1 MHDVLCLRMSD
12 SGSRFTK
19 QGYPMAVITFANTK
33 GGAGKTTAALLL
45 TTELLHRNYRVC
57 VIDADPQRWFSKWYE
72 GAALMPRLSVETYVS
87 APTIQKIVHE
97 RRSQWDFV
105 IVDLPGIQSPLLASA
120 VGLSDHVLVPIQ
132 GSSMD
137 AQGGAQVLDLLRYL
151 DRKAGIR
158 IPHSVVLSRVNPA
171 ITTRSMQAVKR
182 LLSEQQITVLETPIA
197 ERAAFREMFDMH
209 RPLRKL
215 DGALSTGGE
224 KAVMNAQA
232 FADEV
237 LRLASTSA
245 TQPPA
250 YGAQRDFQALETAA

>member
-1 MHDVLCLRMSD
+1 
-12 SGSRFTK
+12 
-19 QGYPMAVITFANTK
+19 MAVITFANTK
-33 GGAGKTTAALLL
+33 GGAGQTTAALLL

-72 GAALMPRLSVETYVS
+72 GAALMPRLSIETYVS

-105 IVDLPGIQSPLLASA
+105 IVDLPGLQSPLLASA
-120 VGLSDHVLVPIQ
+120 VGLSDHVIVPIQ

-182 LLSEQQITVLETPIA
+182 LLSEQDIRVFDTAIA

-215 DGALSTGGE
+215 DNAPTAGGE
-224 KAVMNAQA
+224 KAILNARA

-237 LRLASTSA
+237 LSHVDVGKAA
-245 TQPPA
+245 APA
-250 YGAQRDFQALETAA
+250 YAARRDLQALETAA

>member
-1 MHDVLCLRMSD
+1 
-12 SGSRFTK
+12 
-19 QGYPMAVITFANTK
+19 MAVITFANTK

-72 GAALMPRLSVETYVS
+72 GASLMPRLTVETYVS

-105 IVDLPGIQSPLLASA
+105 IIDLPGIQSPLLASA

-151 DRKAGIR
+151 DRKAGIS

-171 ITTRSMQAVKR
+171 ITTRSMQAVQR
-182 LLSEQQITVLETPIA
+182 LLSEQQIHVLDTPIA
-197 ERAAFREMFDMH
+197 ERGAFREMFDLH

-215 DGALSTGGE
+215 DGALTASGE
-224 KAVMNAQA
+224 KAVLNAEA
-232 FADEV
+232 FVQEV
-237 LRLASTSA
+237 LTIVKTGAK
-245 TQPPA
+245 QPPA
-250 YGAQRDFQALETAA
+250 YAQTRGMPELETAA

>member
-1 MHDVLCLRMSD
+1 
-12 SGSRFTK
+12 
-19 QGYPMAVITFANTK
+19 MAVITFANTK

-45 TTELLHRNYRVC
+45 TTELLHRNHRVC

-72 GAALMPRLSVETYVS
+72 GAALMPRLSIETYVS

-182 LLSEQQITVLETPIA
+182 LLSEQEIHVLDTPIA

-215 DGALSTGGE
+215 EGVLTSGGE
-224 KAVMNAQA
+224 KAIANAQA
-232 FADEV
+232 FTDEV
-237 LRLASTSA
+237 LAAVGTGASHA
-245 TQPPA
+245 PA
-250 YGAQRDFQALETAA
+250 YSASRRMPQLDTAA

>member
-1 MHDVLCLRMSD
+1 MSD
-12 SGSRFTK
+12 SGSRFSR
-19 QGYPMAVITFANTK
+19 QEYSMAVITFANTK

-57 VIDADPQRWFSKWYE
+57 VLDADPQRWFSKWHE

-105 IVDLPGIQSPLLASA
+105 IVDLPGVQSPLLASA
-120 VGLSDHVLVPIQ
+120 VGLSDLVLVPIQ

-151 DRKAGIR
+151 DQKAGIR

-182 LLSEQQITVLETPIA
+182 LLSEKEIHVLDTPIA
-197 ERAAFREMFDMH
+197 ERAAFREMFDLN

-215 DGALSTGGE
+215 ESARTGSGE
-224 KAVMNAQA
+224 KSILNAQA

-237 LRLASTSA
+237 LAVVASGSVKSSI
-245 TQPPA
+245 QVPA
-250 YGAQRDFQALETAA
+250 RGFAAYETAA

>member
-1 MHDVLCLRMSD
+1 
-12 SGSRFTK
+12 
-19 QGYPMAVITFANTK
+19 MAVITFANTK

-87 APTIQKIVHE
+87 APTLQKIVHE

-120 VGLSDHVLVPIQ
+120 VGLSDHVLIPIQ

-171 ITTRSMQAVKR
+171 ITTRSMQAVQR
-182 LLSEQQITVLETPIA
+182 LLHEQQISVLDTPIA
-197 ERAAFREMFDMH
+197 ERAAFREMFDLN

-215 DGALSTGGE
+215 ESAQTGGGE
-224 KAVMNAQA
+224 KAIANAQA
-232 FADEV
+232 FVNDVMSVVTPGA
-237 LRLASTSA
+237 A
-245 TQPPA
+245 QPPA
-250 YGAQRDFQALETAA
+250 YSATRGAPVLETAA

>member
-1 MHDVLCLRMSD
+1 
-12 SGSRFTK
+12 
-19 QGYPMAVITFANTK
+19 MAVITFANTK

-57 VIDADPQRWFSKWYE
+57 VVDADPQRWFSKWYE
-72 GAALMPRLSVETYVS
+72 GAALMPRLTVETYVS

-105 IVDLPGIQSPLLASA
+105 IIDLPGMQSPLLASA
-120 VGLSDHVLVPIQ
+120 VGLSDHVIIPIQ

-151 DRKAGIR
+151 DRKAGIS

-182 LLSEQQITVLETPIA
+182 LLSEQAIHVLETPIA
-197 ERAAFREMFDMH
+197 ERAAFREMFDMN

-215 DGALSTGGE
+215 DSLQSLGGE
-224 KAVMNAQA
+224 KAISNAEA
-232 FADEV
+232 F
-237 LRLASTSA
+237 TSEILKVVETRSNMA
-245 TQPPA
+245 PA
-250 YGAQRDFQALETAA
+250 YAPTRSRPELETAA

>member
-1 MHDVLCLRMSD
+1 
-12 SGSRFTK
+12 
-19 QGYPMAVITFANTK
+19 MAVITFANTK

-72 GAALMPRLSVETYVS
+72 SASLMPRLTVETYVS

-97 RRSQWDFV
+97 RRTQWDYV
-105 IVDLPGIQSPLLASA
+105 IIDLPGTQSPLLASA
-120 VGLSDHVLVPIQ
+120 VGLSDHVIIPIQ

-171 ITTRSMQAVKR
+171 ITTRSMQAVQR
-182 LLSEQQITVLETPIA
+182 LLSEQQIHVLETPIA
-197 ERAAFREMFDMH
+197 ERGAFREMFDLH

-215 DGALSTGGE
+215 DGTLSTSGE
-224 KAVMNAQA
+224 KAIGNAEA
-232 FADEV
+232 FTDEV
-237 LRLASTSA
+237 LSLVRTSA
-245 TQPPA
+245 KQPPA
-250 YGAQRDFQALETAA
+250 YAQTRAMPVLETAA

>member
-1 MHDVLCLRMSD
+1 
-12 SGSRFTK
+12 
-19 QGYPMAVITFANTK
+19 MAVITFANTK

-72 GAALMPRLSVETYVS
+72 GAALMPRLSIETYVS
-87 APTIQKIVHE
+87 TPTIQKIVHE

-105 IVDLPGIQSPLLASA
+105 IVDLPGLQSPLLASA
-120 VGLSDHVLVPIQ
+120 VGLSDHVIVPIQ

-182 LLSEQQITVLETPIA
+182 LLSQQDIRVFDTPIA

-215 DGALSTGGE
+215 DNAQTASGE
-224 KAVMNAQA
+224 KAILNAQT

-237 LRLASTSA
+237 LSHVDVSA
-245 TQPPA
+245 PAAPA
-250 YGAQRDFQALETAA
+250 YAVRRDLQSLDTAA

>member
-1 MHDVLCLRMSD
+1 
-12 SGSRFTK
+12 
-19 QGYPMAVITFANTK
+19 MAVITFANTK

-87 APTIQKIVHE
+87 APTLQKIVHE
-97 RRSQWDFV
+97 RRSQWNFV

-120 VGLSDHVLVPIQ
+120 VGLSDHVLIPIQ

-171 ITTRSMQAVKR
+171 ITTRSMQAVQR
-182 LLSEQQITVLETPIA
+182 LLHEQQISVLDTPIA
-197 ERAAFREMFDMH
+197 ERAAFREMFDLN

-215 DGALSTGGE
+215 ESAQTGSGE
-224 KAVMNAQA
+224 EAIANAQA
-232 FADEV
+232 FVNDVMSVVTPGA
-237 LRLASTSA
+237 A
-245 TQPPA
+245 QPPA
-250 YGAQRDFQALETAA
+250 YAATRGAPVLETAA

>member
-1 MHDVLCLRMSD
+1 MSD
-12 SGSRFTK
+12 SGSRYPR
-19 QGYPMAVITFANTK
+19 QEYPMAVITFANTK

-72 GAALMPRLSVETYVS
+72 GAALMPRLSIETYVS

-120 VGLSDHVLVPIQ
+120 VGLSDHVIVPIQ

-182 LLSEQQITVLETPIA
+182 LLSEQEIHVLDTPIA

-215 DGALSTGGE
+215 EGILTPGGE
-224 KAVMNAQA
+224 KAILNAQA
-232 FADEV
+232 FAIEV
-237 LRLASTSA
+237 LDMVGTSA
-245 TQPPA
+245 AQPPA
-250 YGAQRDFQALETAA
+250 YASGRALLALETAA

>member
-1 MHDVLCLRMSD
+1 
-12 SGSRFTK
+12 
-19 QGYPMAVITFANTK
+19 MAVITFANTK

-57 VIDADPQRWFSKWYE
+57 VVDADPQRWFSKWYE
-72 GAALMPRLSVETYVS
+72 GAALMPRLTVETYVS

-105 IVDLPGIQSPLLASA
+105 IIDLPGMQSPLLASA
-120 VGLSDHVLVPIQ
+120 VGLSDHVIIPIQ

-151 DRKAGIR
+151 DRKAGIF

-182 LLSEQQITVLETPIA
+182 LLSEQAIHVLETPIA
-197 ERAAFREMFDMH
+197 ERAAFREMFDMN

-215 DGALSTGGE
+215 DSLQSLGGE
-224 KAVMNAQA
+224 KAISNAEA
-232 FADEV
+232 FTSEILKV
-237 LRLASTSA
+237 VETRSNLA
-245 TQPPA
+245 PA
-250 YGAQRDFQALETAA
+250 YAPTRSRPELETAA

>member
-1 MHDVLCLRMSD
+1 
-12 SGSRFTK
+12 
-19 QGYPMAVITFANTK
+19 MAVITFANTK

-72 GAALMPRLSVETYVS
+72 GAALMPRLSIETYVS

-120 VGLSDHVLVPIQ
+120 VGLSDHVIVPIQ

-182 LLSEQQITVLETPIA
+182 LLSEQEIHVLDTPIA

-215 DGALSTGGE
+215 EGILTAGGE
-224 KAVMNAQA
+224 KAIVNAQA

-237 LRLASTSA
+237 LTIVKTDA
-245 TQPPA
+245 THAPA
-250 YGAQRDFQALETAA
+250 YAAPRQMQALGAAA

>member
-1 MHDVLCLRMSD
+1 MSD
-12 SGSRFTK
+12 SGSRFPR
-19 QGYPMAVITFANTK
+19 QEYSMAVITFANTK

-57 VIDADPQRWFSKWYE
+57 VLDADPQRWFSKWHE

-151 DRKAGIR
+151 DQKAGIR

-182 LLSEQQITVLETPIA
+182 LLSEKQIHVLDTPIA
-197 ERAAFREMFDMH
+197 ERAAFRDMFDLN

-215 DGALSTGGE
+215 DSAHTASGE
-224 KAVMNAQA
+224 KSVLNAQA

-237 LRLASTSA
+237 LAVVASGAAHS
-245 TQPPA
+245 PA
-250 YGAQRDFQALETAA
+250 YTRTRSFTAYETAA

>member
-1 MHDVLCLRMSD
+1 
-12 SGSRFTK
+12 
-19 QGYPMAVITFANTK
+19 MAVITFANTK

-57 VIDADPQRWFSKWYE
+57 VLDADPQRWFSKWYE
-72 GAALMPRLSVETYVS
+72 GAPLLPRLSVETYIS

-105 IVDLPGIQSPLLASA
+105 IIDLPGIQSPLLASA
-120 VGLSDHVLVPIQ
+120 VGLSDHVLIPIQ

-151 DRKAGIR
+151 DSKAGIR

-171 ITTRSMQAVKR
+171 ITTRSMQAVQR
-182 LLSEQQITVLETPIA
+182 LLIEQQIHVLDTPIA
-197 ERAAFREMFDMH
+197 ERAPFREMFDLH

-215 DGALSTGGE
+215 DSAQTASGE

-232 FADEV
+232 FLNDV
-237 LRLASTSA
+237 LSVVTPGAA
-245 TQPPA
+245 QPPA
-250 YGAQRDFQALETAA
+250 YSATRRAPVLETAA

>member
-1 MHDVLCLRMSD
+1 MSD
-12 SGSRFTK
+12 SGSRDPN
-19 QGYPMAVITFANTK
+19 QEYPMAVITFANTK

-72 GAALMPRLSVETYVS
+72 GAALMPRLSIETYVS
-87 APTIQKIVHE
+87 STTIQKIVHE

-105 IVDLPGIQSPLLASA
+105 IVDLPGMQSPLLASA
-120 VGLSDHVLVPIQ
+120 VGLSNHVLIPIQ

-158 IPHSVVLSRVNPA
+158 IPHSVILSRVNPA

-182 LLSEQQITVLETPIA
+182 LLAEQEIQVLDTPIA
-197 ERAAFREMFDMH
+197 ERAAFREMFDLN

-215 DGALSTGGE
+215 DGAQATGAE
-224 KAVMNAQA
+224 KAILNAEA
-232 FADEV
+232 LANEV
-237 LRLASTSA
+237 LTLV
-245 TQPPA
+245 QP
-250 YGAQRDFQALETAA
+250 GTTLDRSLMRRRDLSQYETAA

>member
-1 MHDVLCLRMSD
+1 
-12 SGSRFTK
+12 
-19 QGYPMAVITFANTK
+19 MAVITFANTK

-57 VIDADPQRWFSKWYE
+57 VVDADPQRWFSKWYE
-72 GAALMPRLSVETYVS
+72 GAALMPRLTVETYVS

-105 IVDLPGIQSPLLASA
+105 IIDLPGMQSPLLASA
-120 VGLSDHVLVPIQ
+120 VGLSDHVIIPIQ

-151 DRKAGIR
+151 DRKAGIS

-182 LLSEQQITVLETPIA
+182 LLSEQAIQVLETPIA
-197 ERAAFREMFDMH
+197 ERAAFREMFDMN

-215 DGALSTGGE
+215 DSLQSLGGE
-224 KAVMNAQA
+224 KAISNAEA
-232 FADEV
+232 FTSEILKV
-237 LRLASTSA
+237 VETRSTLA
-245 TQPPA
+245 PA
-250 YGAQRDFQALETAA
+250 YAPTRGRPELETAA

>member
-1 MHDVLCLRMSD
+1 
-12 SGSRFTK
+12 
-19 QGYPMAVITFANTK
+19 MAVITFANTK

-72 GAALMPRLSVETYVS
+72 GAALMPRLTVETYVS
-87 APTIQKIVHE
+87 APTIQKTVHE

-120 VGLSDHVLVPIQ
+120 VGLSDHVIVPIQ

-182 LLSEQQITVLETPIA
+182 LLSEQEIHVLDTPIA
-197 ERAAFREMFDMH
+197 ERAAFREMFDMN

-215 DGALSTGGE
+215 EGVQTSGGE
-224 KAVMNAQA
+224 KAITNAEA
-232 FADEV
+232 FANEI
-237 LRLASTSA
+237 LAVVRTGA
-245 TQPPA
+245 AKPPA
-250 YGAQRDFQALETAA
+250 YAATRGLPVYESAA

>member
-19 QGYPMAVITFANTK
+19 QEYPMAVITFANTK

-171 ITTRSMQAVKR
+171 ITTRSISEEAMFSPPDLIMSFMRSVMWRKPSSSR
-182 LLSEQQITVLETPIA
+182 LPMSPVWNQPS
-197 ERAAFREMFDMH
+197 R
-209 RPLRKL
+209 
-215 DGALSTGGE
+215 
-224 KAVMNAQA
+224 
-232 FADEV
+232 
-237 LRLASTSA
+237 STSRLSVSS
-245 TQPPA
+245 P
-250 YGAQRDFQALETAA
+250 R

>member
-1 MHDVLCLRMSD
+1 
-12 SGSRFTK
+12 
-19 QGYPMAVITFANTK
+19 MAVITFANTK

-87 APTIQKIVHE
+87 APTLQKTVHE

-120 VGLSDHVLVPIQ
+120 VGLSDHVLIPIQ

-171 ITTRSMQAVKR
+171 ITTRSMQAVQR
-182 LLSEQQITVLETPIA
+182 LLHEQQISVLDTPIA
-197 ERAAFREMFDMH
+197 ERAAFREMFDLN

-215 DGALSTGGE
+215 ESAQTGSGE
-224 KAVMNAQA
+224 KAIANAQA
-232 FADEV
+232 FVNDVMSVVTPGA
-237 LRLASTSA
+237 A
-245 TQPPA
+245 QPPA
-250 YGAQRDFQALETAA
+250 YAATRGAPVLETAA

>member
-1 MHDVLCLRMSD
+1 
-12 SGSRFTK
+12 
-19 QGYPMAVITFANTK
+19 MAVITFANTK

-57 VIDADPQRWFSKWYE
+57 VVDADPQRWFSKWYE
-72 GAALMPRLSVETYVS
+72 GAALMPRLTVETYVS

-105 IVDLPGIQSPLLASA
+105 IIDLPGMQSPLLASA
-120 VGLSDHVLVPIQ
+120 VGLSDHVIIPIQ

-151 DRKAGIR
+151 DRKAGIS

-171 ITTRSMQAVKR
+171 INTRSMQAVKR
-182 LLSEQQITVLETPIA
+182 LLSEQAIHVLETPIA
-197 ERAAFREMFDMH
+197 ERAAFREMFDMN

-215 DGALSTGGE
+215 DSLQSLGGE
-224 KAVMNAQA
+224 KAISNAEA
-232 FADEV
+232 FTSEILKV
-237 LRLASTSA
+237 VETRSNLA
-245 TQPPA
+245 PA
-250 YGAQRDFQALETAA
+250 YAPTRSRPELETAA

>member
-1 MHDVLCLRMSD
+1 
-12 SGSRFTK
+12 
-19 QGYPMAVITFANTK
+19 MAVITFANTK

-72 GAALMPRLSVETYVS
+72 GAALMPRLSIETYVS
-87 APTIQKIVHE
+87 TPTIQKIVHE

-105 IVDLPGIQSPLLASA
+105 IVDLPGLQSPLLASA
-120 VGLSDHVLVPIQ
+120 VGLSDHVIVPIQ

-182 LLSEQQITVLETPIA
+182 LLSQQDIRVFDTPIA

-215 DGALSTGGE
+215 DNAQTASGE
-224 KAVMNAQA
+224 KAILNAQT

-237 LRLASTSA
+237 LSHVDVSA
-245 TQPPA
+245 TAAPA
-250 YGAQRDFQALETAA
+250 YAARRDLQSLDTAA

>member
-1 MHDVLCLRMSD
+1 
-12 SGSRFTK
+12 
-19 QGYPMAVITFANTK
+19 MAVITFANTK

-57 VIDADPQRWFSKWYE
+57 VVDADPQRWFSKWYE
-72 GAALMPRLSVETYVS
+72 GAALMPRLTVETYVS

-105 IVDLPGIQSPLLASA
+105 IIDLPGMQSPLLASA
-120 VGLSDHVLVPIQ
+120 VGLSDHVIIPIQ

-151 DRKAGIR
+151 DRKAGIS

-182 LLSEQQITVLETPIA
+182 LLSEQAIHVLETPIA
-197 ERAAFREMFDMH
+197 ERAAFREMFDMN

-215 DGALSTGGE
+215 ESLQSLGGE
-224 KAVMNAQA
+224 KAISNAEA
-232 FADEV
+232 FTSEILKV
-237 LRLASTSA
+237 VETRSNLA
-245 TQPPA
+245 PA
-250 YGAQRDFQALETAA
+250 YAQTRSRPELETAA

>member
-1 MHDVLCLRMSD
+1 
-12 SGSRFTK
+12 
-19 QGYPMAVITFANTK
+19 MAVITFANTK

-72 GAALMPRLSVETYVS
+72 GAALMPRLSIETYVS

-105 IVDLPGIQSPLLASA
+105 VIDLPGLQSPLLASA
-120 VGLSDHVLVPIQ
+120 VGLSDHVIVPIQ

-182 LLSEQQITVLETPIA
+182 LLSEQDIRVFDTPIA

-215 DGALSTGGE
+215 DNAQTPGSE
-224 KAVMNAQA
+224 KAILNAQA
-232 FADEV
+232 FADEMLSHV
-237 LRLASTSA
+237 DVSA
-245 TQPPA
+245 PAAPA
-250 YGAQRDFQALETAA
+250 YATRRDLQTLDTAA

>member
-1 MHDVLCLRMSD
+1 
-12 SGSRFTK
+12 
-19 QGYPMAVITFANTK
+19 MAVITFANTK

-57 VIDADPQRWFSKWYE
+57 VIDADPQRWFSKWHE
-72 GAALMPRLSVETYVS
+72 GAALMPRLSIETYVS

-105 IVDLPGIQSPLLASA
+105 IIDLPGLQSPLLASA
-120 VGLSDHVLVPIQ
+120 VGLSDHVIVPIQ

-182 LLSEQQITVLETPIA
+182 LLSEQDIRVFDTPIA

-215 DGALSTGGE
+215 DNAQTPGGE
-224 KAVMNAQA
+224 KAILNARA

-237 LRLASTSA
+237 LSHVNVSA
-245 TQPPA
+245 AAAPA
-250 YGAQRDFQALETAA
+250 YAARRDLQTLDTAA

>member
-1 MHDVLCLRMSD
+1 
-12 SGSRFTK
+12 
-19 QGYPMAVITFANTK
+19 MAVITFANTK

-57 VIDADPQRWFSKWYE
+57 VIDADPQRWFSRWYE
-72 GAALMPRLSVETYVS
+72 GAALMPRLTVDTYVS

-105 IVDLPGIQSPLLASA
+105 IIDLPGIQSPLLASA
-120 VGLSDHVLVPIQ
+120 VGLSDHVIVPIQ

-182 LLSEQQITVLETPIA
+182 LLCEQEIHVLDTPIA
-197 ERAAFREMFDMH
+197 ERGAFREMFDMH

-215 DGALSTGGE
+215 EGPQSGGGE
-224 KAVMNAQA
+224 KAIANAEAFASEVLSLIGTGAAQA
-232 FADEV
+232 PAY
-237 LRLASTSA
+237 ASTRRM
-245 TQPPA
+245 PA
-250 YGAQRDFQALETAA
+250 FDTAA